1 MNASLFKYILLTN
14 DPFKTESSQNFV
26 NYIWIMRNSMP
37 DVKVYFYLTLFIIH
51 SLIGC
56 FNGAVF
62 NLDISMWLKTYCY
75 ATRARDW

>member
-1 MNASLFKYILLTN
+1 
-14 DPFKTESSQNFV
+14 
-26 NYIWIMRNSMP
+26 MRNSMP

>member
-1 MNASLFKYILLTN
+1 
-14 DPFKTESSQNFV
+14 
-26 NYIWIMRNSMP
+26 MRNSMP

-62 NLDISMWLKTYCY
+62 NFDISMWLKMYCY